1 MHKIQDDIL
10 NSFSFSSFANQ
21 TFCLVS
27 AINYQC
33 TVMSLGLE
41 DLLPSEDTLLFKE
54 PQPVP
59 LPGTDLGAQ
68 DSYPNLDIPDFSNF
82 SIEDVDFGDLEFLDL
97 ATAPLE
103 RTKRSNPGVGDMYFN
118 SLATPSGH
126 CSANFLTEE
135 ANRLSCLFQDKED
148 RGEGLE
154 KGLLENLEELFS
166 SPGTEEKAYIGPR
179 LGVPADSEYEV
190 PSEVLTLMAKNF
202 ESLQEELEA
211 DGEADQKESECRQ
224 ITIKS
229 VRPLG
234 LDDPPAGTVAKI
246 IIRSN
251 KSSNST
257 SFTFSSLDGR
267 ESHSFRVATSNV
279 KCATQALR
287 PLALDSV
294 GVIRKLLRLGPL
306 RQPAVRETKPP
317 AEIDEKVGRLGLTA
331 TTDTE
336 TSIKTALLQ
345 HGIKVES
352 LVRLTLNSGQ
362 KFWCCPEP
370 DCQKAYVKGHEL
382 KLHILGH
389 YNVKPFQCQLP
400 DCGWSFVTKN
410 KLMRHMASHTK
421 ERAFTCNVQGCEKK
435 FSTIY
440 NLNSHLKLH
449 ERTFLFSCANCEDK
463 FQTERELQLHVR
475 KEHREEVAPPL
486 GCPMPD
492 CEKTYYTKS
501 TLDAHIRSH
510 ANVPSLKCDICFK
523 KFDKPSRLKQHMV
536 FHTGEKPFPCDF
548 PNCSWRFPTS
558 SKLARHRRTHTNER
572 RHTCTACGK
581 AFGRTEHLAQ
591 HVAIHDKEGEVKGVD
606 CPIEGCAR
614 VYPTTGDLR
623 SHMCSAHGADDHHL
637 EGEEVASTQ
646 LDFVALLSS
655 VGEEVITAELGAEE
669 GLLQLVQVESENVEV
684 VNVGEWTALQGEPDA
699 NLISAG
705 LVTLDADA
713 ISSSPG
719 SGGGASDGLGRKR
732 RASGQAGRGGKAA
745 KRSPSQESTINLQ
758 DLE

>member
-1 MHKIQDDIL
+1 
-10 NSFSFSSFANQ
+10 
-21 TFCLVS
+21 
-27 AINYQC
+27 
-33 TVMSLGLE
+33 MSLGLE
-41 DLLPSEDTLLFKE
+41 HLLPSEDTLLFKE
-54 PQPVP
+54 PQPVS

-68 DSYPNLDIPDFSNF
+68 DSYPSLDIPDFSNF

-166 SPGTEEKAYIGPR
+166 NPGTEEKAYIGPR
-179 LGVPADSEYEV
+179 MGSGVPADSEYEV

-211 DGEADQKESECRQ
+211 EGEAERAESECRQ

-234 LDDPPAGTVAKI
+234 DEDPPPGTVAKI

-251 KSSNST
+251 KRSNST

-279 KCATQALR
+279 KNATQALR

-306 RQPAVRETKPP
+306 RQPAAVREAEQPV
-317 AEIDEKVGRLGLTA
+317 AEIVEEEEKVGVTA

-336 TSIKTALLQ
+336 TSIRKTLLQ

-389 YNVKPFQCQLP
+389 YNVKPFQCELP

-410 KLMRHMASHTK
+410 KLMRHMASHSK
-421 ERAFTCNVQGCEKK
+421 ERTFTCNVQGCDKK
-435 FSTIY
+435 FSTVY

-449 ERTFLFSCANCEDK
+449 ERTFLFSCTNCEDK

-486 GCPMPD
+486 ACPMPD

-510 ANVPSLKCDICFK
+510 TNAPSLKCDICFK

-548 PNCSWRFPTS
+548 PDCTWRFPTS

-572 RHTCTACGK
+572 RHTCATCGK

-591 HVAIHDKEGEVKGVD
+591 HMAIHDKEGEGKGVD
-606 CPIEGCAR
+606 CPIEGC
-614 VYPTTGDLR
+614 VTVSSNTSDLR
-623 SHMCSAHGADDHHL
+623 SHMRAAHRAEDQHQ
-637 EGEEVASTQ
+637 EGEGVASSQ

-684 VNVGEWTALQGEPDA
+684 VDVGEWTALQGEPDA

-705 LVTLDADA
+705 LVTLDTNA
-713 ISSSPG
+713 ISPG
-719 SGGGASDGLGRKR
+719 TGSVGGDGADGLGRKR
-732 RASGQAGRGGKAA
+732 RASSQSGRGGKAA
-745 KRSPSQESTINLQ
+745 KSSCSRESTINLQ